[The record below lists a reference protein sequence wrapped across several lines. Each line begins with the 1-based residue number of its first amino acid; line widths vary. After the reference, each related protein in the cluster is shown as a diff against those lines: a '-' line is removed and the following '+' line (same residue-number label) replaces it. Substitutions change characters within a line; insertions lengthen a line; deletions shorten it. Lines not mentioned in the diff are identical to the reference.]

1 MATFT
6 GVITKIEVQDNAKT
20 ASVQTSP
27 PDTFKVTNDN
37 ESSFE
42 AMMSVLSLAR
52 VVSFPVTI
60 EYSGNKEI
68 DKLTF

>member
-1 MATFT
+1 MTTFNGT
-6 GVITKIEVQDNAKT
+6 IIKIEVGDNAKT
-20 ASVQTSP
+20 ASVQTNP
-27 PDTFKVTNDN
+27 TDTFKVTNDN

-60 EYSGNKEI
+60 EHGADKEI
-68 DKLTF
+68 NKLTF